1 MELSIRSLFAATA
14 VLLSTF
20 SVTPVAVAA
29 DYDKIVH
36 GPVDLAHGQ
45 WLNFYQK
52 DQQVWGEMLYGDAPG
67 VRIDDYGRAEIVAVF
82 YYDFDKGGTKEVIVM
97 LKDNG
102 MDPSTFNRP
111 HSGPRCSR

>member
-14 VLLSTF
+14 VLLSAF
-20 SVTPVAVAA
+20 SVTPAAIAA

-36 GPVDLAHGQ
+36 GPVDLPHGQ

-82 YYDFDKGGTKEVIVM
+82 TMTLIKAA
-97 LKDNG
+97 LKK
-102 MDPSTFNRP
+102 
-111 HSGPRCSR
+111 